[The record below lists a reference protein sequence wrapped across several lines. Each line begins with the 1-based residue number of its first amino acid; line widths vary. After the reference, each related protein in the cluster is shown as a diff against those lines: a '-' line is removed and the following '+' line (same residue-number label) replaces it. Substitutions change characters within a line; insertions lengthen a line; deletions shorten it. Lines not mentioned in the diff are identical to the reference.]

1 MNYTMN
7 STAKPGE
14 WYIMD
19 ATGQC
24 VAAFGTSATEPTV
37 QKCPPGF
44 YCAGGLEPPRS
55 CSSGDHCPVGTG
67 LEDRSCPLGFYCPI
81 PAADVR
87 PCPAGGHC
95 PRGAQSPQ
103 ACQAGRFCPPGEDA
117 ICPQGHYCPYGTEAP
132 KRCKPLFRCPPGSKA
147 EDPWFFSLA
156 ILGAVVGVGFLGSM
170 LYMEMVQ
177 NDLWACAVCAACA
190 GLMWLVD
197 EAIAL
202 FLSLTFVSVA
212 ANWALLRIGGVDP
225 AVAQSLLLCTA
236 GVAVALLWLVH
247 PPWAVFFGGLL
258 MCCAIAYLMS
268 RQNRTA
274 VLVGRLLLLVAFAA
288 LIFSYSQVDPG
299 FTVALG
305 IVLLIQ
311 VLGIILSWV
320 HFVSVANIS
329 PLADV
334 QSIWT
339 AMAKGQDPSSIV
351 PALQEIG
358 LDGIISGE
366 PQGPALA
373 LTTRMWVR
381 KLEVAAQ
388 TLAEV
393 MYERKRRAQNVE
405 YFKAHTDSLLWD
417 YLRNRLAP
425 VVPPCD
431 RHLPEGIPSHIDGW
445 SFGSSRRTPSG
456 VVYRLNCRRQ
466 ESPGLVGTGVTT
478 REVARLVDKSTIRDI
493 NGIMSLKRM
502 VDVLWMVSCDKWQ
515 HPNIQRLF
523 QIYHSPTHII
533 MRMEYS
539 GAGSLHDRLV
549 RRSRRPLSF
558 LKTSQILQQ
567 IFKAVT
573 HLHLAAKVCHRDL
586 KPENF
591 DLHETPDMVTVK
603 LTGFQIA
610 FVLEEPVL
618 CHQKCGTL
626 PFVAPEVL
634 KGEGYHALPV
644 DLWGVGI
651 TIIEVI
657 CGSRTVDEA
666 LGISEEDHPALGYRW
681 PDGSFLQKLLEGFQE
696 PGSSGQLLQT
706 RCLPQ
711 LRHFLPSLERLAR

>member
-1 MNYTMN
+1 MTQVWMN
-7 STAKPGE
+7 
-14 WYIMD
+14 
-19 ATGQC
+19 Q
-24 VAAFGTSATEPTV
+24 
-37 QKCPPGF
+37 
-44 YCAGGLEPPRS
+44 R
-55 CSSGDHCPVGTG
+55 
-67 LEDRSCPLGFYCPI
+67 
-81 PAADVR
+81 
-87 PCPAGGHC
+87 
-95 PRGAQSPQ
+95 
-103 ACQAGRFCPPGEDA
+103 
-117 ICPQGHYCPYGTEAP
+117 
-132 KRCKPLFRCPPGSKA
+132 
-147 EDPWFFSLA
+147 
-156 ILGAVVGVGFLGSM
+156 
-170 LYMEMVQ
+170 
-177 NDLWACAVCAACA
+177 
-190 GLMWLVD
+190 
-197 EAIAL
+197 
-202 FLSLTFVSVA
+202 
-212 ANWALLRIGGVDP
+212 LLRLSP
-225 AVAQSLLLCTA
+225 ADFDS
-236 GVAVALLWLVH
+236 G
-247 PPWAVFFGGLL
+247 
-258 MCCAIAYLMS
+258 
-268 RQNRTA
+268 
-274 VLVGRLLLLVAFAA
+274 
-288 LIFSYSQVDPG
+288 
-299 FTVALG
+299 
-305 IVLLIQ
+305 
-311 VLGIILSWV
+311 V

-351 PALQEIG
+351 PALQGRRAIFIFASPSDQAQVAALRDFVQAMDPAGSDAAPMIWAPHTVTPEIRPHNAVVDTLSNDGRNLVSELMEIG

-373 LTTRMWVR
+373 LATRMWVR

-445 SFGSSRRTPSG
+445 SFGSSRRTPSA
-456 VVYRLNCRRQ
+456 VVYRLNRRRQ

-567 IFKAVT
+567 MFKAVT

-618 CHQKCGTL
+618 CHQQCGTL

-651 TIIEVI
+651 TTIEVI

-711 LRHFLPSLERLAR
+711 LRHFLPSLEPVVDGLLRVDPEDRWTATELQAALELVPKGPPAAPPPLSPLPQMMLPDSEDTQSVQMLDETHGEFSELQEEQEAASLVRNESAKTAGTLGGPGFHAFHDD

>member
-1 MNYTMN
+1 MN

-67 LEDRSCPLGFYCPI
+67 LQDRSCPLGFYCPI

-117 ICPQGHYCPYGTEAP
+117 LCPKGHYCPYGTEAP

-147 EDPWFFSLA
+147 EDPWFFSLV

-268 RQNRTA
+268 RQNRAA
-274 VLVGRLLLLVAFAA
+274 VLVGRLLLLIAFAA

-305 IVLLIQ
+305 LVLLIQ

-351 PALQEIG
+351 PALQGRRAVFIFASPSDQAQVAALRDFVQAMDSAGSDAAPMIWAPHTVTPEIRPHNAVVDTLSNDGRNLVSELMEIG

-456 VVYRLNCRRQ
+456 VVYRLNRRRQ

-567 IFKAVT
+567 IFKAVA

-610 FVLEEPVL
+610 FVLE
-618 CHQKCGTL
+618 
-626 PFVAPEVL
+626 A
-634 KGEGYHALPV
+634 
-644 DLWGVGI
+644 
-651 TIIEVI
+651 
-657 CGSRTVDEA
+657 
-666 LGISEEDHPALGYRW
+666 
-681 PDGSFLQKLLEGFQE
+681 
-696 PGSSGQLLQT
+696 
-706 RCLPQ
+706 RC
-711 LRHFLPSLERLAR
+711 